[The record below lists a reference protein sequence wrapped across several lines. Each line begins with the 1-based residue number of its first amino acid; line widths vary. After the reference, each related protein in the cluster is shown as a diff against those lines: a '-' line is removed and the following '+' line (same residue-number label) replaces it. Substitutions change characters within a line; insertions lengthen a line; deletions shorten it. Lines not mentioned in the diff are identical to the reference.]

1 MQRELKKKGLE
12 DAEMVYE
19 NNDWEIWIPETYEAS
34 CALGS
39 GTHWCTATG
48 NTRGYY
54 DDYIEQ
60 GPLYVIISKKDPHE
74 KYQFHFESRQ
84 FMDKNDREISWKSF
98 IIENNLKDFFIPII
112 EKQDEEFFYEE
123 FKDYFDNW
131 VDEGELYLSNEFY
144 GLHNIIED
152 FNNIIDSLKEKLKK
166 NTKDDKFID
175 YILPTYDNLNNTYK
189 IPLNRKDISFQL
201 PEFVDLS
208 GGEDYFES
216 EALQFI
222 ESLPKI
228 AKIIVR
234 KLVRVENILKGRKP
248 MVIMNYLNKNKS
260 EELQLNLFPEIND
273 FIKDNLSDK
282 LSELVNQAIFKATPF
297 ISDLNR
303 IAERIDESDLI
314 EYRENRIKEYA
325 VENWK
330 EYLY

>member
-1 MQRELKKKGLE
+1 
-12 DAEMVYE
+12 
-19 NNDWEIWIPETYEAS
+19 
-34 CALGS
+34 
-39 GTHWCTATG
+39 
-48 NTRGYY
+48 
-54 DDYIEQ
+54 
-60 GPLYVIISKKDPHE
+60 
-74 KYQFHFESRQ
+74 
-84 FMDKNDREISWKSF
+84 MDKNDREISWKSF

-123 FKDYFDNW
+123 FKYYFDNW

-234 KLVRVENILKGRKP
+234 KLVRVENILKRKKP

-282 LSELVNQAIFKATPF
+282 LSELVNQAIFKATPL

-303 IAERIDESDLI
+303 IAERIHESDLM